1 MVKALLID
9 LDGTLV
15 DSTPALYDVY
25 NKFLEHYGKKGT
37 EKEFKTLIGPSID
50 EIVKILQEK
59 YQLKGKHEEL
69 TNMYVSFIML
79 QGFQGTKLFDGVKE
93 FLEFAKKNSI
103 KLAIVTSGTHAL
115 VKTLLDPFKI
125 HDFFK
130 VIVTSEDVKKSKP
143 DPEIYQAALKKLG
156 VQPKEALAIEDSD
169 LGAQSAAG
177 AGLKVL
183 FLTHGKK
190 TDVEGNYEF
199 VNDWKGILK
208 NVEEARSAK

>member
-15 DSTPALYDVY
+15 DSTPALYEVY
-25 NKFLEHYGKKGT
+25 NKFLAHYGKKGT

-59 YQLKGKHEEL
+59 HELKGKHEEL
-69 TNMYVSFIML
+69 TNMYVSFIMM

-93 FLEFAKKNSI
+93 FLEFAKKNSM

-115 VKTLLDPFKI
+115 VKTLLEPFKI
-125 HDFFK
+125 HDYFK

-143 DPEIYQAALKKLG
+143 DPEIYQAALKKLD
-156 VQPKEALAIEDSD
+156 VQPSEALAIEDSD
-169 LGAQSAAG
+169 LGALSAEA

-190 TDVEGNYEF
+190 AEIEGDYEF
-199 VNDWKGILK
+199 VNDWKSIL
-208 NVEEARSAK
+208 NNIERARSKK